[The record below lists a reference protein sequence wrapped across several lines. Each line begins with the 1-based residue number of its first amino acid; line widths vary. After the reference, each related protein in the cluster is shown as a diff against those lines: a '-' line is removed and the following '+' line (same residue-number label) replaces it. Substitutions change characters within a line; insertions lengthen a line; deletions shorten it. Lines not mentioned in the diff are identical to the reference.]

1 MKCGIKNDMKN
12 LFSLGD
18 SNIQIY
24 AGSSILYDFWW
35 CKIYLWHKEWYEEG
49 FAANDRSFTKL
60 LIIYILLTYL
70 SFPTDETK
78 INHLD
83 ILHNPKGS
91 TDRKQ
96 LTSVF
101 YLITLVATTNSSCFL
116 QIKKKNL
123 QA

>member
-1 MKCGIKNDMKN
+1 M
-12 LFSLGD
+12 
-18 SNIQIY
+18 
-24 AGSSILYDFWW
+24 
-35 CKIYLWHKEWYEEG
+35 
-49 FAANDRSFTKL
+49 
-60 LIIYILLTYL
+60 